1 MKEVESVLAVQRRRV
16 VAELKAL
23 TKAKTTEELES
34 AINSWVKQSHPETRS
49 KIFGPPIREKAV
61 LAVCKEL
68 AITYGAS
75 AVKLFASL
83 NRFRR
88 LHGQYL
94 YLSAMEE
101 AHKKNL
107 ALLVN

>member
-16 VAELKAL
+16 VAELKTL
-23 TKAKTTEELES
+23 TKSSTAKELET
-34 AINSWVKQSHPETRS
+34 AIGVWIKQSSPEGLA
-49 KIFGPPIREKAV
+49 KVFGPPIREKAV
-61 LAVCKEL
+61 LAACEEL

-107 ALLVN
+107 TLLVN